1 MECYGLNVCVLPA
14 PKFMYLNPNVQCDDI
29 KRWDLL
35 EATRSGGAV
44 MNGTNALIREIP
56 ESLLAL
62 LQCGS
67 ELE

>member
-1 MECYGLNVCVLPA
+1 
-14 PKFMYLNPNVQCDDI
+14 MYLNPNVQCDDI